1 MRKQV
6 MAAAISVVLVCPA
19 LASGY
24 SIGRWAQMNGLYARA
39 LLAGDVNWDKLD
51 DLVVLAHDTDKGT
64 DTVKIYLQQ
73 PDGTLRLDSNTVG
86 WTNGYSLSLLL
97 ADLDDDSEP
106 EILSSKDFGVL
117 ELHYNASAAYF
128 TPVAINTPAGCDH
141 IAAGDLDGDRYAELV
156 CQSQSAGAT
165 VWHNAG
171 NGTFLPGSSYVGTDP
186 VAGAVINLADLTG
199 DGRLDLL
206 VSTPGAVDFT
216 VYPNSGGWNFYS
228 TGTRF
233 AAPSTAP
240 ISTNAIGDLDYDGKP
255 EALIAS
261 NAMAPDAA
269 VWSYS
274 TGESGTL
281 AAPLKFATHD
291 APVGV
296 LAHDLDR
303 DGRDDLLV
311 GSADGSVGRQLKGG
325 TYAALGGSPFAGD
338 SNSLAAGDLD
348 DDGCTDIAYTTTTG
362 AVAIAY
368 GTGCVRAR
376 THADFDGDGR
386 SDLVW
391 HNGATGAGTI
401 WKAADAA
408 HQQGLTRVTN
418 NAWRIAGAGD
428 FNRDGRA
435 DLLWHNDV
443 TGASTIW
450 RTGNAATYQS
460 VTRIIDLA
468 WRIVGIGDFDGDQ
481 MDDILWRN
489 TSTGKNTV
497 WRSANSRTQ
506 FAVTAVTNLDWAVAG
521 VGDFDAD
528 GRDDILWRN
537 ARTGVNVAWG
547 GAVATSTLAV
557 ASLVDP
563 TARVWVG
570 DYDGDRHADLLWV
583 TEGGKGYRIWLRPDG
598 TRVQQNLV
606 WPSTDW
612 RIVTVGDYDGNGTAD
627 IVWRNMRK
635 GQNAI
640 WRSASR
646 SVSRTLTAVTN
657 FEWVIVR

>member
-6 MAAAISVVLVCPA
+6 MAAAIAAIVACPV

-24 SIGRWAQMNGLYARA
+24 SVGRWTQMDGLYARA
-39 LLAGDVNWDKLD
+39 VVAGDVNWDKLD
-51 DLVVLAHDTDKGT
+51 DLVVLAHDTDQGT

-73 PDGTLRLDSNTVG
+73 PDGTLRLDSNTVW

-106 EILSSKDFGVL
+106 EILASQGAGVL
-117 ELHYNASAAYF
+117 ELHYNVSSAYF

-171 NGTFLPGSSYVGTDP
+171 DGKFLPGSSYVGTDP

-206 VSTPGAVDFT
+206 VSTPGAVDFA
-216 VYPNSGGWNFYS
+216 VYPNSGGWNFSS
-228 TGTRF
+228 TGTRY
-233 AAPSTAP
+233 AAPSTAR
-240 ISTNAIGDLDYDGKP
+240 ISTSTIGDLDHDGKP

-261 NAMAPDAA
+261 NATAPDAA

-274 TGESGTL
+274 AGAM

-296 LAHDLDR
+296 IAHDLDR

-311 GSADGSVGRQLKGG
+311 GSADGGVGQQLQGG

-348 DDGCTDIAYTTTTG
+348 NDGCTDIAYTTTTG

-391 HNGATGAGTI
+391 HNDATGAGTI

-408 HQQGLTRVTN
+408 HQQALTSVTN
-418 NAWRIAGAGD
+418 SAWRIAGAGD

-450 RTGNAATYQS
+450 WSGNAATYQS
-460 VTRIIDLA
+460 LTRITDPA
-468 WRIVGIGDFDGDQ
+468 WRIVGIGDFDGDR

-489 TSTGKNTV
+489 TSTGRNAV
-497 WRSANSRTQ
+497 WRSANFTAQ
-506 FAVTAVTNLDWAVAG
+506 LAVTAVTNLDWVVAG

-528 GRDDILWRN
+528 GKDDILWRN

-547 GAVATSTLAV
+547 GAVVTSPLAV

-563 TARVWVG
+563 AARVWVG

-583 TEGGKGYRIWLRPDG
+583 TGGGYRIWLRPDG
-598 TRVQQNLV
+598 SRVQQNLL
-606 WPSTDW
+606 WPPSDW

-627 IVWRNMRK
+627 IVWRNMRN

-640 WRSASR
+640 WRSASGR
-646 SVSRTLTAVTN
+646 ASRTLTGVAN
-657 FEWVIVR
+657 FNWVIAR